1 MPVAAFIGPSQ
12 AIASV
17 ESPSWTEFFLHFL
30 TNIASFERKIMNA
43 SIQITPSTLEVAP
56 STTKG
61 EVVKLVQGALL
72 IAVAAIAV
80 AGIASVAAPFCVWKG
95 EVALFLNDSFHT
107 AYSVPAISEY
117 ASAASG
123 SDWTSLLVAAL
134 IAAYPV
140 YHAAWRIRDG
150 FGLSCEAPL
159 FSKRV
164 SRFFAAVSACL
175 LLTMPFMSYGASW
188 LINGSAIGDQGL
200 VETGHHAWTISI
212 MMMLG
217 CALMCLF
224 KWFVA
229 KGPGRNFGSGVLI
242 ELVRLADV
250 LLKRASSNLV
260 LCYIAE
266 LLACVLALVF
276 IVVAYIVVSVAI
288 ALAFAAVALAVCLA
302 GLPFIIAGSSRR

>member
-1 MPVAAFIGPSQ
+1 
-12 AIASV
+12 
-17 ESPSWTEFFLHFL
+17 
-30 TNIASFERKIMNA
+30 MNT
-43 SIQITPSTLEVAP
+43 SIQISSSAVDVAP
-56 STTKG
+56 SAAKG

-72 IAVAAIAV
+72 IAVAALTV

-95 EVALFLNDSFHT
+95 EVALFLNDLFHT
-107 AYSVPAISEY
+107 TYPVPAIAEY

-123 SDWTSLLVAAL
+123 SDWMSLLVAVL
-134 IAAYPV
+134 IAAYPA
-140 YHAAWRIRDG
+140 YHAVWRIREG
-150 FGLSCEAPL
+150 FGLSCEVPV

-164 SRFFAAVSACL
+164 SHFLAAVSACL
-175 LLTMPFMSYGASW
+175 LLTMPFMGYGTSW
-188 LINGSAIGDQGL
+188 LINGSAMGDQSL

-229 KGPGRNFGSGVLI
+229 KGPGRNFGSAFLI

-260 LCYIAE
+260 LCYVAE
-266 LLACVLALVF
+266 LLACVFALVF
-276 IVVAYIVVSVAI
+276 IVVAYVAVSVSI
-288 ALAFAAVALAVCLA
+288 ALAFTAIALTVCLA
-302 GLPFIIAGSSRR
+302 GLPFIIAASSHR

>member
-1 MPVAAFIGPSQ
+1 
-12 AIASV
+12 
-17 ESPSWTEFFLHFL
+17 
-30 TNIASFERKIMNA
+30 MNT
-43 SIQITPSTLEVAP
+43 SIQISPSAVEAGP
-56 STTKG
+56 SASKG

-72 IAVAAIAV
+72 IGVAAIAAV
-80 AGIASVAAPFCVWKG
+80 GIASVAAPFCVWKG
-95 EVALFLNDSFHT
+95 EVALCLKDSFHT
-107 AYSVPAISEY
+107 AYSVPAITEY

-123 SDWTSLLVAAL
+123 LDWMSVLVAAL
-134 IAAYPV
+134 IAAYPA
-140 YHAAWRIRDG
+140 YHAVWRIREG
-150 FGLSCEAPL
+150 FGLSCETPV

-164 SRFFAAVSACL
+164 SRFLAAVSACL

-188 LINGSAIGDQGL
+188 LINGGAMGDQGL

-212 MMMLG
+212 MIMLG

-229 KGPGRNFGSGVLI
+229 KGPGRNFGSGFLI

-260 LCYIAE
+260 LCYAAE

-276 IVVAYIVVSVAI
+276 IVVAYIAVSVAI

-302 GLPFIIAGSSRR
+302 GLPFIIAASSRR